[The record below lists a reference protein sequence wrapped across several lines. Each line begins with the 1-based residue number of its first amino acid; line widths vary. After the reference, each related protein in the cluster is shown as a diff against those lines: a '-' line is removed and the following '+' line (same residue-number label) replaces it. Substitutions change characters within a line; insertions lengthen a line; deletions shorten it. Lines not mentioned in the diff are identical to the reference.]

1 MAKDNK
7 NSAYKVIAQ
16 NRKARHNYQI
26 DEEFEAGVV
35 LTGSE
40 VKSLRAGESNITDS
54 YAEVKGSE
62 MFMINAYIKEYD
74 QANRFNH
81 DARRVRKLLLHRKE
95 INKMASAVQRKG
107 MTIVTLKLYFND
119 QNRCKVLLG
128 LARGKKQ
135 HDKRASDKEKDWNRQ
150 KARLLK
156 ADTNS

>member
-1 MAKDNK
+1 MASDNK

-26 DEEFEAGVV
+26 EEEFEAGVV

-54 YAEVKGSE
+54 YAEVKGNE
-62 MFMINAYIKEYD
+62 MFLINAYIKEYD

-95 INKMASAVQRKG
+95 INKMAAAVQRKG

-128 LARGKKQ
+128 LAKGKKQ

-156 ADTNS
+156 ADAH

>member
-1 MAKDNK
+1 MANDKK

-16 NRKARHNYQI
+16 NKKARHNFQI
-26 DEEFEAGVV
+26 EEEFEAGVV

-54 YAEVKGSE
+54 YAEVKDRE
-62 MFMINAYIKEYD
+62 MFLINSYIKEYD

-81 DARRVRKLLLHRKE
+81 NSRRVRKLLLHKKE
-95 INKMASAVQRKG
+95 INKMMAAVQRKG
-107 MTIVTLKLYFND
+107 MTVVTLKIYFND

-128 LARGKKQ
+128 LAKGKKL

-156 ADTNS
+156 SDAQ